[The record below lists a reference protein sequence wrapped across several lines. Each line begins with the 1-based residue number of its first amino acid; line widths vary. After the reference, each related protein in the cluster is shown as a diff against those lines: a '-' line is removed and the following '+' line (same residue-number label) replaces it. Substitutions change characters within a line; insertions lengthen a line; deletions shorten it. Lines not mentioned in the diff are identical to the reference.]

1 MDQRARDQGRLPGFW
16 LVELY
21 GSGMPFTEM
30 AVPVEA
36 QVWVKIMRFV
46 AGMLGGKYV

>member
-16 LVELY
+16 LAELY
-21 GSGMPFTEM
+21 GWGMPFTEM
-30 AVPVEA
+30 AMPAEA
-36 QVWVKIMRFV
+36 QVWVEIMRFV